1 MSDLEQEV
9 EKLVEEVEDLKRENK
24 RIREEM
30 VTKEDIEDN
39 IVPRKEETSPFEK
52 YFTILLIASL
62 LGIGIYYFITSGMLA
77 YFG

>member
-52 YFTILLIASL
+52 YFTILLRKTI
-62 LGIGIYYFITSGMLA
+62 
-77 YFG
+77 